1 MGQTGY
7 TINEYGE
14 IIRNNPIPASSKLP
28 TNRNLFNFL
37 FFSIITLGIYGV
49 AIMFIMGKETNI
61 VCKED
66 GKHTR
71 GFISTVCL
79 SIITLGL
86 YIFVWYYN
94 WLNRDYRYLRQNSP
108 KGGMLSG
115 LGLLAMVVLTILLAL
130 AFIFFTYNFGYFY
143 ISGISFCMNVFFWGA
158 IAFLFITARC
168 IQQHN
173 LVNKIYNYKS

>member
-7 TINEYGE
+7 TINECGE

-66 GKHTR
+66 GKHTK
-71 GFISTVCL
+71 GFLPTVLL

-115 LGLLAMVVLTILLAL
+115 LGLLALIVLTILLAL
-130 AFIFFTYNFGYFY
+130 V
-143 ISGISFCMNVFFWGA
+143 NVFFWGA